1 MWNIKGTYL
10 QNKGF
15 TLIEIILSLTICSL
29 IILPLFSILKF
40 SMDACT
46 IGDEKDELML
56 NGRYA
61 IEYIKEEVKSA
72 DKIILSDKIE
82 GLKKKFP
89 TNIGFVIMIIDDDNG
104 YNPYKYSTY
113 HMKNNKI
120 IRLACNLK
128 NNKYPSYIKF
138 DGYNELCGFVD
149 NIGDTTV
156 DIENSIISLHL
167 KFKHNHE
174 KLELK
179 SDIYIRCPID

>member
-1 MWNIKGTYL
+1 M
-10 QNKGF
+10 
-15 TLIEIILSLTICSL
+15 LSLAICSL

-46 IGDEKDELML
+46 TGDEKDELML

-61 IEYIKEEVKSA
+61 IEYIKEEIKSA
-72 DKIILSDKIE
+72 DKIISSDKIE

-89 TNIGFVIMIIDDDNG
+89 TNVGFVIMIIDDNNG
-104 YNPYKYSTY
+104 YNLHKYSTY
-113 HMKNNKI
+113 YVKDNKI
-120 IRLACNLK
+120 IRLACSLK
-128 NNKYPSYIKF
+128 DNKYPSYTKF
-138 DGYNELCGFVD
+138 DGYNELCGFVN
-149 NIGDTTV
+149 NIEETKF
-156 DIENSIISLHL
+156 DIENSMINLNL